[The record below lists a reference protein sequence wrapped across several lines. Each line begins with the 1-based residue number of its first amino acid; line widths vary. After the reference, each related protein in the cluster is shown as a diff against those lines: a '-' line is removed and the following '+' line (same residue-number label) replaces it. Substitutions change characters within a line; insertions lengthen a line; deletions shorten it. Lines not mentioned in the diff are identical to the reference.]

1 MMPPRVL
8 ASGPKPCGG
17 KYQIGDYM
25 EKDSTRAEN
34 PSPVFRIFKP
44 GKRAEKSHVIKTEF
58 QPELKSELGHAF
70 SVPF

>member
-17 KYQIGDYM
+17 KNQIGDYM

-44 GKRAEKSHVIKTEF
+44 GKRAEK
-58 QPELKSELGHAF
+58 PM
-70 SVPF
+70 